1 MKKEELTIGNYVNV
15 AHQHSNI
22 GGDYDLEFVPEKLT
36 LEHFKFWAEN
46 DWNDTDFNEFLKPI
60 PLTPEILKKN
70 GFKQTSKREYIVVDR
85 NYNYLLVDYYDPW
98 FAIGNASDEEG
109 EWQAFADIRFVHEL
123 QNALKLLGIN
133 IEIKP

>member
-1 MKKEELTIGNYVNV
+1 MKYI
-15 AHQHSNI
+15 I
-22 GGDYDLEFVPEKLT
+22 
-36 LEHFKFWAEN
+36 LEHHPKDN
-46 DWNDTDFNEFLKPI
+46 IPHIVKVSVDTLDLMDKMKIGLIQEQSPLYRIIEPI